1 LRWDVP
7 GELSIYTDQHA
18 QAYSLGLLLHYDRHS
33 QYDLW
38 HPNPVDDAQAFRGR
52 TFLVV
57 TGFDARPALLP
68 AFDSVGEPQEV
79 VYRENGRALAI
90 WYVCV
95 CRGYR
100 GVYPARWSGDDA
112 GH

>member
-1 LRWDVP
+1 MP
-7 GELSIYTDQHA
+7 GLLGFYSA
-18 QAYSLGLLLHYDRHS
+18 GRPQAYSIGLAIGGDRHS

-38 HPNPVDDAQAFRGR
+38 RPNPADDPEAFRGR

-57 TGFDARPALLP
+57 TGWDATDSLLP
-68 AFDSVGEPQEV
+68 AFDSVDPPVEI
-79 VYRENGRALAI
+79 VYRENGRAIAR

-95 CRGYR
+95 GRGFR
-100 GVYPARWSGDDA
+100 GFDPALRPAHPA